1 MTRFPENLETSLS
14 VAAPKGVNLTTTTDD
29 HGVSVMW
36 CELADRDDLTSVGEC
51 LQSFHARLAMVS
63 ANKPP
68 APEEEEE
75 DDDNDDEEDGSA
87 AGETNESEQPLS
99 FGGTPQD
106 GTSYELIYHF
116 DVGGDYVNVVA
127 FLPAGGSI
135 ASLTPLFRSADWPER
150 EIMEIYSV
158 TITNHPDPR
167 RLFLDESI
175 DGAVLDRLIPFSQ
188 MANASTSDELW
199 ARVMAAAKEA

>member
-1 MTRFPENLETSLS
+1 MTRFPENFETSLS
-14 VAAPKGVNLTTTTDD
+14 AAAPKGVNLTTTTDA

-51 LQSFHARLAMVS
+51 LRSYHARLAMVS

-75 DDDNDDEEDGSA
+75 ENNDDEEDGSA
-87 AGETNESEQPLS
+87 AGETNEPKPPMS

-106 GTSYELIYHF
+106 GTSYELVYHF

-175 DGAVLDRLIPFSQ
+175 EGAVLDRLIPFSQ

>member
-1 MTRFPENLETSLS
+1 
-14 VAAPKGVNLTTTTDD
+14 
-29 HGVSVMW
+29 MW
-36 CELADRDDLTSVGEC
+36 CELADRDDLSVVGEC
-51 LQSFHARLAMVS
+51 LRSYHARLAMVT

-75 DDDNDDEEDGSA
+75 EQDEEDEGA
-87 AGETNESEQPLS
+87 AEAEAHVPEQSMS

-106 GTSYELIYHF
+106 GTSYELVYHF

-150 EIMEIYSV
+150 EIMEIYAV

>member
-1 MTRFPENLETSLS
+1 MTRFPENFEASLNA
-14 VAAPKGVNLTTTTDD
+14 AAPHGVKLTTTTDD

-36 CELADRDDLTSVGEC
+36 CELADRDDLAVVGEC
-51 LQSFHARLAMVS
+51 LRSYHARLAMVT

-75 DDDNDDEEDGSA
+75 EEQDEE
-87 AGETNESEQPLS
+87 ENEGATEAEAHVPEQSMS

>member
-1 MTRFPENLETSLS
+1 MTRFPENFEASLNA
-14 VAAPKGVNLTTTTDD
+14 AAPRGVNLTTTTDD

-36 CELADRDDLTSVGEC
+36 CELADRDDLSVVGEC
-51 LQSFHARLAMVS
+51 LRSYHARLAMVT

-75 DDDNDDEEDGSA
+75 EQDEEDEGA
-87 AGETNESEQPLS
+87 AEAEAHVPEQSMS

-106 GTSYELIYHF
+106 GTSYELVYHF

-150 EIMEIYSV
+150 EIMEIYAV

>member
-1 MTRFPENLETSLS
+1 MTRFPENFETSLIA
-14 VAAPKGVNLTTTTDD
+14 AAPHGVNLTTSTDD

-36 CELADRDDLTSVGEC
+36 CELADRDDLSAVGEC
-51 LQSFHARLAMVS
+51 LRSYHARLAMVT

-75 DDDNDDEEDGSA
+75 EHDEEDEGA
-87 AGETNESEQPLS
+87 AEAEAHLPEQSMS

-106 GTSYELIYHF
+106 GTSYELVYHF

-158 TITNHPDPR
+158 TIANHPDPR

-175 DGAVLDRLIPFSQ
+175 EGAVLDRLIPFSQ